1 MPSLKS
7 VTNLLLFRHIATL
20 VFPVILSVS
29 GPVDADPL
37 VLLPMPEVRQHT
49 AYACGAAALQA
60 ILAYYGIDVRQDV
73 LMQKLGTNERD
84 GTKYWEIVRVAREY
98 GLTAATM
105 SNMTRDQMISEINR
119 GVPVLIAIQAWI
131 DSGDPRNLTEWK
143 ARKDDGHY
151 VIAVGYDHERMYFED
166 PAMFGIGYI
175 AFDEL
180 EARWHD
186 YDQNGNRLDHFAITF
201 EDSRGSIVKRPH
213 FSPIN

>member
-1 MPSLKS
+1 VAKS
-7 VTNLLLFRHIATL
+7 KIGKIAFAPLLLAVICA
-20 VFPVILSVS
+20 FPRPA
-29 GPVDADPL
+29 GADPR
-37 VLLPMPEVRQHT
+37 VLLPVPGVRQHT

-60 ILAYYGIDVRQDV
+60 ILAYYDIDVRQDV
-73 LMQKLGTNERD
+73 LIQKLGTNEHD

-98 GLTAATM
+98 GLTPTTFLQ
-105 SNMTRDQMISEINR
+105 MTREQMFSELDR
-119 GVPVLIAIQAWI
+119 GIPVLIAIQAWI
-131 DSGDPRNLTEWK
+131 EKGDPRNLADWK

-151 VIAVGYDHERMYFED
+151 VIAIGYDDKRIYFED

-175 AFDEL
+175 EFDEI

-201 EDSRGSIVKRPH
+201 EDKRDTAKKRPS